1 MPADR
6 IDPVTPERLALAQR
20 FLDAVQY
27 DRFRSEME
35 KSNPMGASLAFAGV
49 DQAEVRRVT
58 AEAYATHLSDDELLA
73 LIEFFESPVG
83 RKYRDTQPLVVEA
96 TKSLF
101 SISMPD
107 AMEQIKR
114 MLGEGPPRE

>member
-1 MPADR
+1 
-6 IDPVTPERLALAQR
+6 
-20 FLDAVQY
+20 VQY

-35 KSNPMGASLAFAGV
+35 KSNPLGASLGFAGV
-49 DQAEVRRVT
+49 DQAEVRRVA

-73 LIEFFESPVG
+73 LIEFFDSPVG